1 MKANFFV
8 FLLLF
13 FILVP
18 SSISMNH
25 IYVVKS
31 DSSNYVYVQVFLNES
46 KNITIFICNEQV
58 TQQYITF
65 NQNAL
70 LGFQYGVTVYF
81 VSQTPFTVNNVTAKY
96 NPGFYGYT
104 FSFKALNNT
113 TFYINFLPKSP
124 LGDEPYSNVITLNPF
139 LNITTTPPPPPQP
152 MVSPLISS
160 SSNNVNQNIV
170 QKIYFIIIIILIIVL
185 AVLFFNRK

>member
-1 MKANFFV
+1 
-8 FLLLF
+8 
-13 FILVP
+13 
-18 SSISMNH
+18 MNH

-46 KNITIFICNEQV
+46 KNITIFISNDLV

-70 LGFQYGVTVYF
+70 LGFHYGVVVYF
-81 VSQTPFTVNNVTAKY
+81 VSQTPFTVNGSIVRY

-113 TFYINFLPKSP
+113 TFYINFLPKP
-124 LGDEPYSNVITLNPF
+124 PPGDEPYSNTITLNPY
-139 LNITTTPPPPPQP
+139 LNITTVITPPQQS
-152 MVSPLISS
+152 MVSSPILS
-160 SSNNVNQNIV
+160 SSNNGNQNTEPI
-170 QKIYFIIIIILIIVL
+170 IYFAIMIILVTMTVIIFL
-185 AVLFFNRK
+185 AKKIIRKRKNI